1 MIAIQGFAGSFHQIA
16 ARQHF
21 GADVA
26 VLPCA
31 TFTELVQAVAQGRA
45 RAAVMAIENSIA
57 GSILPNYTLLR
68 KAGLRVVGEVYLHI
82 GQQLLA
88 LPGQQLEDIREV
100 HSHPMALLQCADYLN
115 QFPHW
120 KLVETEDT
128 ALSAQRIREGLR
140 TGVAAVAGH
149 LAAELFDLNVLAA
162 DIQSEKNNYT
172 RFLVVA
178 LPENAPMTE
187 LPTKASLYFEA
198 PHTTGSLAR
207 ILTAVA
213 ERGVNLSKL
222 QSCPQPGRTWHYF
235 FHADLEFDALAQLD
249 ETLAAL
255 APLTENLQ
263 LLGAYAK
270 GLDDSKNL
278 HSEPAKKLL
287 TLA

>member
-16 ARQHF
+16 AHQHF

-31 TFTELVQAVAQGRA
+31 TFTGLVQAVAQGRA

-68 KAGLRVVGEVYLHI
+68 KTGLRVVGEVYLHI

-88 LPGQQLEDIREV
+88 LPGQTLADIREV
-100 HSHPMALLQCADYLN
+100 HSHPMALLQCADYLG
-115 QFPHW
+115 QHPHW

-128 ALSAQRIREGLR
+128 ALSAQRIREQQR

-178 LPENAPMTE
+178 RPDDARPVEQ
-187 LPTKASLYFEA
+187 PTKASLYFEA

-235 FHADLEFDALAQLD
+235 FHADLEFDAPAQLD

-270 GLDDSKNL
+270 GLDDSKSQ

>member
-1 MIAIQGFAGSFHQIA
+1 MVAIQGFEGSFHQIA

-21 GADVA
+21 GAEVA

-31 TFTELVQAVAQGRA
+31 TFSELVQAVAQGRA

-82 GQQLLA
+82 GQQLMA
-88 LPGQQLEDIREV
+88 LPGQTLADIQEV

-115 QFPHW
+115 QYPHW

-128 ALSAQRIREGLR
+128 ALSAQRLREQQR
-140 TGVAAVAGH
+140 PGVAAVAGH
-149 LAAELFDLNVLAA
+149 LAAELFDLTVLAA
-162 DIQSEKNNYT
+162 DIQSEKQNYT

-178 LPENAPMTE
+178 RPDEAPLVE
-187 LPTKASLYFEA
+187 QPTKASLYFEA

-235 FHADLEFDALAQLD
+235 FHADLEFNDPAQLE

-255 APLTENLQ
+255 TPLTEGLQ
-263 LLGAYAK
+263 LLGAYR
-270 GLDDSKNL
+270 GELND
-278 HSEPAKKLL
+278 ER
-287 TLA
+287 

>member
-1 MIAIQGFAGSFHQIA
+1 MVAIQGFEGSFHQIA

-21 GADVA
+21 GAGVA

-31 TFTELVQAVAQGRA
+31 TFTGLVQAVAQGRA
-45 RAAVMAIENSIA
+45 SAAVMAIENSIA

-82 GQQLLA
+82 RQQLLA
-88 LPGQQLEDIREV
+88 LPGQQLADIREV
-100 HSHPMALLQCADYLN
+100 HSHPMALLQCADYLDHY
-115 QFPHW
+115 PHW

-128 ALSAQRIREGLR
+128 ALSAQRIREQQR
-140 TGVAAVAGH
+140 PGVAAVAGS
-149 LAAELFDLNVLAA
+149 LAAELFQLNILAA
-162 DIQSEKNNYT
+162 DIHSEKKNYT

-178 LPENAPMTE
+178 LPENAGAVVQ
-187 LPTKASLYFEA
+187 PTKASLYFEA
-198 PHTTGSLAR
+198 PHAAGSLAR

-213 ERGVNLSKL
+213 AQGVNLSKL

-235 FHADLEFDALAQLD
+235 FHADLEFDALAQLQ

-263 LLGAYAK
+263 LLGAYK
-270 GLDDSKNL
+270 GELND
-278 HSEPAKKLL
+278 ER
-287 TLA
+287 